1 MVRFVCVYAYILILN
16 FRDGRHRVKLKKKKK
31 MDLLRDLS
39 YVSQEKNMI
48 VV

>member
-16 FRDGRHRVKLKKKKK
+16 FRDGRHRVKLKKKK